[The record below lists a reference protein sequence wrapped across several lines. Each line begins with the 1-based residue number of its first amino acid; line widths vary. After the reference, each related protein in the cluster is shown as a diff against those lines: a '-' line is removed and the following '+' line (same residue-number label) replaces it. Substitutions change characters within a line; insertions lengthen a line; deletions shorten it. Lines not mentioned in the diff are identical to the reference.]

1 MLKVRVRRP
10 RRCLTNIVPAG
21 EQYGTALQAA
31 AAVEKRSLGDDFK
44 SFTESFHIA
53 SKIVAL
59 LLANGA
65 NPNVQGAGSF

>member
-1 MLKVRVRRP
+1 V
-10 RRCLTNIVPAG
+10 
-21 EQYGTALQAA
+21 TALQAA
-31 AAVEKRSLGDDFK
+31 AAVEKRVRSLNDHFK
-44 SFTESFHIA
+44 SFTESFHIT